1 MSIDYRGSV
10 VDLLNEA
17 KEIEVGQRLFLLEQ
31 VREIMI
37 NREQSLLREFLAD
50 VMDLSVLANTK
61 LRRFL
66 IKFGGDAL
74 NLDFS
79 LLPVVLERF
88 NFMMT
93 DQSESVHKAIAS
105 ELTKIYGR
113 AVMAIVNGTAVDAK
127 GSGEQVWR
135 QLNGMVER
143 LVDFAAS
150 PRSESVRTQALH
162 LIEVVL
168 LFGFSAPPKSHDPR
182 KRRAA
187 TSAEAESDLSVEDIP
202 LHHPF
207 IARNE
212 LEDYAEDT
220 YTKTVLWAMNVGPKG
235 YPFSPSQMCVLG
247 QLLSSVASR
256 RRGKITAGDE
266 PVAAKAGNALVAIMQ
281 GGNMASTAAMTVKER
296 DDLIVSVNRFVRSE
310 FVSSADSGGL
320 VSKLRGAI
328 ASVEA
333 LGKGDESTVASKK
346 RKSAASVD
354 IEAAA
359 AEEAEEESTRVSAVA
374 ALDSME
380 IEFKRAKHEAET
392 MKAAASSASSSSAPG
407 AVVETELASYLG
419 GRPEAP
425 THLVRMS
432 ASGARKR
439 WWQCRGTECKTRDPE
454 RWSRAKNVFIV
465 LHGSA

>member
-1 MSIDYRGSV
+1 
-10 VDLLNEA
+10 
-17 KEIEVGQRLFLLEQ
+17 
-31 VREIMI
+31 
-37 NREQSLLREFLAD
+37 
-50 VMDLSVLANTK
+50 
-61 LRRFL
+61 
-66 IKFGGDAL
+66 
-74 NLDFS
+74 
-79 LLPVVLERF
+79 
-88 NFMMT
+88 
-93 DQSESVHKAIAS
+93 
-105 ELTKIYGR
+105 
-113 AVMAIVNGTAVDAK
+113 MAIVNGTAVDAK

-346 RKSAASVD
+346 KKCSFR
-354 IEAAA
+354 
-359 AEEAEEESTRVSAVA
+359 RY
-374 ALDSME
+374 
-380 IEFKRAKHEAET
+380 R
-392 MKAAASSASSSSAPG
+392 
-407 AVVETELASYLG
+407 G
-419 GRPEAP
+419 GR
-425 THLVRMS
+425 
-432 ASGARKR
+432 
-439 WWQCRGTECKTRDPE
+439 
-454 RWSRAKNVFIV
+454 SRR
-465 LHGSA
+465 S

>member
-17 KEIEVGQRLFLLEQ
+17 KEIEAGQRLFILEQ

-79 LLPVVLERF
+79 LLPVILERF

-113 AVMAIVNGTAVDAK
+113 AVMAIVKGTAVDAK

-187 TSAEAESDLSVEDIP
+187 ASAEAESDLSVEDIP

-220 YTKTVLWAMNVGPKG
+220 FTKTVLWAMNVGPKG
-235 YPFSPSQMCVLG
+235 YPSHRRKCVCWDNSCPQWHPGDGAKLQPGMSQSLP
-247 QLLSSVASR
+247 R
-256 RRGKITAGDE
+256 
-266 PVAAKAGNALVAIMQ
+266 
-281 GGNMASTAAMTVKER
+281 
-296 DDLIVSVNRFVRSE
+296 
-310 FVSSADSGGL
+310 
-320 VSKLRGAI
+320 
-328 ASVEA
+328 
-333 LGKGDESTVASKK
+333 
-346 RKSAASVD
+346 
-354 IEAAA
+354 
-359 AEEAEEESTRVSAVA
+359 
-374 ALDSME
+374 
-380 IEFKRAKHEAET
+380 
-392 MKAAASSASSSSAPG
+392 PG
-407 AVVETELASYLG
+407 
-419 GRPEAP
+419 
-425 THLVRMS
+425 THL
-432 ASGARKR
+432 
-439 WWQCRGTECKTRDPE
+439 W
-454 RWSRAKNVFIV
+454 
-465 LHGSA
+465 L